1 MEAENFF
8 QAVYLISLLG
18 LDSTRSA
25 AGTAGVESA
34 KIAAL

>member
-1 MEAENFF
+1 MEVKPLLHTA
-8 QAVYLISLLG
+8 YLISLLG
-18 LDSTRSA
+18 LGSTRRA

>member
-1 MEAENFF
+1 MEADDFF

-18 LDSTRSA
+18 LGSTQRV
-25 AGTAGVESA
+25 AGTAGVEPA

>member
-1 MEAENFF
+1 MEAEDFF

-18 LDSTRSA
+18 LGSTRRA
-25 AGTAGVESA
+25 TGTAGVESA